1 MNMSELLVICD
12 LEATCWVDGESPP
25 IDDMEVIEI
34 GCVLCDL
41 AGNISDEFTT
51 FVRPTKFPILSPFC
65 RQLTSIRQTDVDKAP
80 IFVEAMGLLDD
91 WCLKRNAFWASW
103 GNYDRRLLLSQENRT
118 QSNSLFTKLP
128 HVNLKK
134 AWRRSVRNRS
144 HSGLQAALDFH
155 GMGFEGSPH
164 RAIVDAKNT
173 ARLLPFIQRREIGL
187 QLDQFSEGTLG
198 VNSLHGRPN

>member
-12 LEATCWVDGESPP
+12 LEATCWVDGASPP

-41 AGNISDEFTT
+41 AGNISDEFAT

-65 RQLTSIRQTDVDKAP
+65 TQLTSIRQTDVDKAP
-80 IFVEAMGLLDD
+80 IFVEAMGLLDE
-91 WCLKRNAFWASW
+91 WCLKRITFWASW
-103 GNYDRRLLLSQENRT
+103 GNYDRRLLLNQEHRT
-118 QSNSLFTKLP
+118 LSNSLFTKLP

-155 GMGFEGSPH
+155 GIGFEGSPH

-173 ARLLPFIQRREIGL
+173 ARLLPFIHKSEIDRQL
-187 QLDQFSEGTLG
+187 QS
-198 VNSLHGRPN
+198 V

>member
-1 MNMSELLVICD
+1 MNMSELFVICD
-12 LEATCWVDGESPP
+12 LEATCWVDGESAP
-25 IDDMEVIEI
+25 IDEMEVIEI

-65 RQLTSIRQTDVDKAP
+65 TQLTSIRQTDVDNAP
-80 IFVEAMGLLDD
+80 IFQEAMDLLDD
-91 WCLKRNAFWASW
+91 WCPERIAFWASW

-187 QLDQFSEGTLG
+187 QLDQFSEGTVG
-198 VNSLHGRPN
+198 VNSLQGRPN